1 MFGSLL
7 AGFDWASRGLW
18 PVFVCGVLDVAFL
31 ALLTR
36 GLHLDGVA
44 DTFDAVGSG
53 MPRDRALEIMRDS
66 SSGALGVLAMVLV
79 LMLKAVALVQLSAHA
94 AWNWFMLV
102 PCLSRFG
109 INLLGSLSRYARQGG
124 GLGEAFTGRDAMRYL
139 PVALVTAFSA
149 AWILGGVNGLVMTAV
164 LVAWSLLAAWWVRGR
179 FGGVTG
185 DLLGA
190 HLEIAE
196 TAMFLWVAAIVA

>member
-1 MFGSLL
+1 M
-7 AGFDWASRGLW
+7 
-18 PVFVCGVLDVAFL
+18 AFL
-31 ALLTR
+31 AFLTR

-53 MPRDRALEIMRDS
+53 MPGDRALEIMRDS
-66 SSGALGVLAMVLV
+66 NNGALGLLVMVLV
-79 LMLKAVALVQLSAHA
+79 LMLKAAALVQLSAHA

-102 PCLSRFG
+102 PCLSRLA
-109 INLLGSLSRYARQGG
+109 INLLGSFSGYAREGG

-139 PVALVTAFSA
+139 PVALVTALSA
-149 AWILGGVNGLVMTAV
+149 AWILGHATGLVMAAV
-164 LVAWSLLAAWWVRGR
+164 LAAWSLLAAWWMRGR

-190 HLEIAE
+190 HLEITE

>member
-1 MFGSLL
+1 M
-7 AGFDWASRGLW
+7 W
-18 PVFVCGVLDVAFL
+18 PVPVCGVLDVAFL
-31 ALLTR
+31 AVLTR

-102 PCLSRFG
+102 PCLSRFA
-109 INLLGSLSRYARQGG
+109 INLLGSFSGYARKGG
-124 GLGEAFTGRDAMRYL
+124 GLGEAFTGRKAMRYM
-139 PVALVTAFSA
+139 PVALLTVLSA
-149 AWILGGVNGLVMTAV
+149 AWILGGASGLSMTGV
-164 LVAWSLLAAWWVRGR
+164 LAACSLTAAWWMRCR

-190 HLEIAE
+190 HLEITE
-196 TAMFLWVAAIVA
+196 TAMFLWAAAILA